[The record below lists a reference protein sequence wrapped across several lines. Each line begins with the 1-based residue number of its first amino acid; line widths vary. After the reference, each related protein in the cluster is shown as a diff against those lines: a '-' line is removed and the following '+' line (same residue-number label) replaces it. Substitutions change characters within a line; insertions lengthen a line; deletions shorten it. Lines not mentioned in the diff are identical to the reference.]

1 MSLLVSI
8 KKYYK
13 GFTLDADFETD
24 EGYLGILGASGS
36 GKSMTLKCI
45 AGIETPDE
53 GLIVLNGRVL
63 FDSANKINLRPQE
76 RNIGYLFQNYALFP
90 NMTAEQN
97 IGAGLKLTKKEKK
110 IKTDEII
117 RSFHLEG
124 LENKYP
130 SQLSGGQQQRVA
142 LARIFAYEPD
152 VLLLDEPF
160 SALDSHLKDRIQA
173 EVLDMLNLYK
183 GKVLMVTHSMDEVYR
198 FCENLVVI
206 ERGRTV
212 LSEKTKELF
221 MKPKHAAAARLT
233 GCRNISKCNVLSEH
247 KIYAVDW
254 DFIFETENLVPE
266 NIKYVGIRE
275 HSFQMADT
283 ADKKNTVVCKINKVV
298 EEIFDY
304 MIMFENMNNKTLNE
318 NSEMLFKV
326 NKDEWNKRKSNN
338 NLYLNVP
345 DDSILMLK

>member
-13 GFTLDADFETD
+13 GFTLDANFEMD
-24 EGYLGILGASGS
+24 EEYLGILGASGS

-53 GLIVLNGRVL
+53 GLIILNERVL
-63 FDSANKINLRPQE
+63 FDSANKINLSPQE
-76 RNIGYLFQNYALFP
+76 RNIGYLFQNYSLFP

-97 IGAGLKLTKKEKK
+97 IGVGLKLTKKEKK

-160 SALDSHLKDRIQA
+160 SALDSHLKDKIQV
-173 EVLDMLNLYK
+173 EVLDMLKLYK

-206 ERGRTV
+206 DQGRTV
-212 LSEKTKELF
+212 FSEKTKELF
-221 MKPKHAAAARLT
+221 IKPRHVAAARLT
-233 GCRNISKCNVLSEH
+233 GCKNISRCNVLSKH
-247 KIYAVDW
+247 SIYAADW
-254 DFIFETENLVPE
+254 DFIFETENIVPE
-266 NIKYVGIRE
+266 NINYVGIRE

-283 ADKKNTVVCKINKVV
+283 AEEKNTVVCKVNKVV
-298 EEIFDY
+298 EEVFDY
-304 MIMFENMNNKTLNE
+304 IIMFENMNNKTPNE
-318 NSEMLFKV
+318 NSEILFKV
-326 NKDEWNKRKSNN
+326 SKDEWNNRKNKT
-338 NLYLNVP
+338 NLYLNVH